1 LFREIML
8 KHCDSE
14 FIFAPAFSDRTFSNR
29 RYLSFIASAFS
40 SGRHRFRARLRPEF
54 SRKKHR
60 MKRIELDIVALSH
73 SVTQSHNYAVV
84 LGERRGQRRLPIV
97 IGSFEAQAIAVAMER
112 MVPNRPLTHDLFK
125 NTLDTF
131 NIQLREV
138 VINNLLDGIFYARLV
153 CVKNGEVYEI
163 DSRTSDAIAMAV
175 RFDCPIYTYEFIL
188 EAAGVV
194 LEEQEEES
202 GAASPATGSEAKRMP
217 SPKIESEALETLSVD
232 ALQRK
237 LTEVLESEDYEMAAR
252 IRDELKR
259 REQKG

>member
-1 LFREIML
+1 
-8 KHCDSE
+8 
-14 FIFAPAFSDRTFSNR
+14 
-29 RYLSFIASAFS
+29 
-40 SGRHRFRARLRPEF
+40 
-54 SRKKHR
+54 

-131 NIQLREV
+131 DIQLREV

-153 CVKNGEVYEI
+153 CVKNGEVFEI

-175 RFDCPIYTYEFIL
+175 RFECPIFTYDFIL

-194 LEEQEEES
+194 LEDQEDS
-202 GAASPATGSEAKRMP
+202 GRSGRGMQGAMKDSD
-217 SPKIESEALETLSVD
+217 ALETQSVD
-232 ALQRK
+232 ALHQR
-237 LTEVLESEDYEMAAR
+237 LQEVLEAEDYEMAAK

-259 REQKG
+259 RERKD

>member
-1 LFREIML
+1 
-8 KHCDSE
+8 
-14 FIFAPAFSDRTFSNR
+14 
-29 RYLSFIASAFS
+29 
-40 SGRHRFRARLRPEF
+40 
-54 SRKKHR
+54 

-125 NTLDTF
+125 NALDTF
-131 NIQLREV
+131 NVELREV

-153 CVKNGEVYEI
+153 CVKNGEVFEI

-175 RFDCPIYTYEFIL
+175 RFDCPIFTYDFIL

-194 LEEQEEES
+194 LEDQEEEGMESS
-202 GAASPATGSEAKRMP
+202 GEQRPASAPQVIDVS
-217 SPKIESEALETLSVD
+217 ALETYSAE
-232 ALQRK
+232 ALHSRLQ
-237 LTEVLESEDYEMAAR
+237 EVLEAEDYETAAK

-259 REQKG
+259 REQKS

>member
-1 LFREIML
+1 MF
-8 KHCDSE
+8 
-14 FIFAPAFSDRTFSNR
+14 TGNR
-29 RYLSFIASAFS
+29 DVILHPQFQAKIQT
-40 SGRHRFRARLRPEF
+40 
-54 SRKKHR
+54 

-153 CVKNGEVYEI
+153 CVKNGEVFEI

-175 RFDCPIYTYEFIL
+175 RFECPIYTYDFIL

-194 LEEQEEES
+194 LEEQEEEQQRS
-202 GAASPATGSEAKRMP
+202 RAELQNA
-217 SPKIESEALETLSVD
+217 PKTSLEALETLPVD
-232 ALQRK
+232 VLHKRLQ
-237 LTEVLESEDYEMAAR
+237 EVLESEDYEMAAK
-252 IRDELKR
+252 IRDELKK
-259 REQKG
+259 REQQG